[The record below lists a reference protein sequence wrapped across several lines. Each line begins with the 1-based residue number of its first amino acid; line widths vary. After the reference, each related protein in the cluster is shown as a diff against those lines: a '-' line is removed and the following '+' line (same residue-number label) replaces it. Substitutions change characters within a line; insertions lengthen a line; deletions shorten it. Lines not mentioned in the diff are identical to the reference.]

1 MGDPQASA
9 HLDEQQRRAFMRAL
23 LDDVSA
29 LEKMLDEGLFET
41 GIRRVGAEQE
51 MFLIG
56 PGAEPAPIAT
66 EVLAEINDPAFT
78 TELARFNLEANL
90 PPYEFGGGCLRTI
103 EETLKAFVHKA
114 REAAA
119 KFDSDI
125 FLTGILPTLQMS
137 DLSLNNMTPVPRYA
151 ALNDAMVHLRGGKFR
166 CNIKGIDEFYVEH
179 DNVMLEACNTS
190 FQIHFQVAPDEF
202 ARLYNLAQAVT
213 APVLAAAVNS
223 PLLAEHRL
231 WHETRVALFQHSV
244 DDRSGT
250 ALARGQ
256 RPRVSFGDRWLDR
269 SVLEI
274 FREDIARYRV
284 VLAGDVDEKPLEVLA
299 AGDVPKLRALNLH
312 NGTVYRWNRACY
324 GTKDGIAHLRI
335 ENRVLPAGP
344 TILDEVANA
353 AFYFGL
359 MTALSEEFEDI
370 TKVMDFDDAK
380 ANFVAAARHGLR
392 AQFSWTKGKS
402 STAADLILSR
412 LLPLARAGL
421 KHRNIDS
428 SDIDRYLG
436 VLQERV
442 ESGRTGSQW
451 MLDSL
456 STMDR
461 RGTAHAR
468 CQALTSAGVARQKS
482 GQPVHT
488 WTLAAASDMKD
499 WRHSYK
505 TVGQFMTRDLFTV
518 RPDDLVDFAA
528 NLMDW
533 EYIRHVPVEDAD
545 GHLVGLISHRTLIRL
560 LAKGVRG
567 EPVTVSEIMK
577 ADPVCVSPGT
587 PTLEAI
593 EIMRRRRVGCL
604 PVVDQGRLVG
614 ILTERDLIEV
624 SAKLLDEQLR
634 DVRRS

>member
-1 MGDPQASA
+1 MGDPRASG
-9 HLDEQQRRAFMRAL
+9 HLDDHQRRAFMRAL
-23 LDDVSA
+23 LDDVRA
-29 LEKMLDEGLFET
+29 LEHMLDNQLFET
-41 GIRRVGAEQE
+41 GIRRIGAEQE

-56 PGAEPAPIAT
+56 RGADPAMVAV
-66 EVLAEINDPAFT
+66 EVLEDIADPAFT

-90 PPYEFGGGCLRTI
+90 PPYEFGGDCLRKV
-103 EETLKAFVHKA
+103 ENTLKDYVQKA
-114 REAAA
+114 RFAAA
-119 KFDSDI
+119 KFDADV
-125 FLTGILPTLQMS
+125 FLTGILPTLQMT
-137 DLSLNNMTPVPRYA
+137 DLTLDNMTPVPRYA

-166 CNIKGIDEFYVEH
+166 CNIKGTDEFYVEH
-179 DNVMLEACNTS
+179 DNVMLESCNTS
-190 FQIHFQVAPDEF
+190 FQVHFQVAPDEF

-223 PLLAEHRL
+223 PVLAEHRL

-244 DDRSGT
+244 DDRSGVHLT
-250 ALARGQ
+250 RGQ
-256 RPRVSFGDRWLDR
+256 RPRVSFGDRWLDD

-284 VLAGDVDEKPLEVLA
+284 VLATDSDERPLEVLA
-299 AGDVPKLRALNLH
+299 AGGVPKLRALSLH

-344 TILDEVANA
+344 SILDEVSNA

-359 MTALSEEFEDI
+359 MTAAAEEFDDI
-370 TKVMDFDDAK
+370 RTAMDFDDAK

-392 AQFSWTKGKS
+392 AQLTWTKGKHH
-402 STAADLILSR
+402 TAADIIRSH
-412 LLPLARAGL
+412 LLPAARAGL
-421 KHRNIDS
+421 ESRNIDS
-428 SDIDRYLG
+428 EDVDRYLG
-436 VLQERV
+436 VIEERV
-442 ESGRTGSQW
+442 TTGRTGSQW

-456 STMDR
+456 ARMHRKGSP
-461 RGTAHAR
+461 HSR
-468 CQALTSAGVARQKS
+468 CQALVAAAVARQKS

-488 WTLAAASDMKD
+488 WSLAAVSDMRD

-518 RPDDLVDFAA
+518 QPDDLVDFAA

-533 EYIRHVPVEDAD
+533 EYIRHIPVEDAD
-545 GHLVGLISHRTLIRL
+545 GRLVGLISHRTLIRL
-560 LAKGVRG
+560 LAKGPNQ
-567 EPVTVSEIMK
+567 EPVTVRDIMK
-577 ADPVCVSPGT
+577 SKIVCVSPGT

-604 PVVDQGRLVG
+604 PVVEKGKLVG
-614 ILTERDLIEV
+614 ILTERDLV
-624 SAKLLDEQLR
+624 DVAAKLLDEQLR
-634 DVRRS
+634 DIREP